1 MSTINQAFCP
11 SFCISSSSPLPDHAK
26 GLKNL
31 GNTCFM
37 NSIVQCLSHT
47 PALLEFSQREADDR
61 RREKLSGSGGGG
73 GYLSGSNGICKA
85 FTGVVSDLWSPSG
98 QPVSSDYV
106 LKLTVAIIY

>member
-1 MSTINQAFCP
+1 MNQAFCP
-11 SFCISSSSPLPDHAK
+11 SFCISSSSLPDHAK

-61 RREKLSGSGGGG
+61 RREKLNGGGGG

-98 QPVSSDYV
+98 QPVSSDY
-106 LKLTVAIIY
+106 

>member
-1 MSTINQAFCP
+1 M
-11 SFCISSSSPLPDHAK
+11 PDQAK

-47 PALLEFSQREADDR
+47 PALLEFSQREADER
-61 RREKLSGSGGGG
+61 RREKLGGGGGGGGGG

-85 FTGVVSDLWSPSG
+85 FNGVVADLWSSSG
-98 QPVSSDYV
+98 QPVSCDCPDFQSS
-106 LKLTVAIIY
+106 KGES

>member
-1 MSTINQAFCP
+1 M
-11 SFCISSSSPLPDHAK
+11 PDHAK

-47 PALLEFSQREADDR
+47 PALLEYSQREADER
-61 RREKLSGSGGGG
+61 KREKLGGG

-85 FTGVVSDLWSPSG
+85 FSGVVSDLWSPSG
-98 QPVSSDYV
+98 QPVKCMLRMFNVHLFGFYS
-106 LKLTVAIIY
+106 AFI

>member
-11 SFCISSSSPLPDHAK
+11 YFCISSSSPLPDHAK

-61 RREKLSGSGGGG
+61 RREKLNGGGG

-98 QPVSSDYV
+98 QPVSSDY
-106 LKLTVAIIY
+106 